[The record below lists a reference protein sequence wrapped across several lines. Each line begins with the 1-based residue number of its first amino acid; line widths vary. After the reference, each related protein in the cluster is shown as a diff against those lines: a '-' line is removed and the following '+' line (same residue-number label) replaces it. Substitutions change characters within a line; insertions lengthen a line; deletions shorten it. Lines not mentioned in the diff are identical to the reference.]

1 MLIDLTYD
9 LVLEIHFAVTGRY
22 PTALMHEISKNKLEI
37 YESLSRDLRR
47 PDMMSGSQDFE
58 VEGRK
63 FTVLF
68 ASDTRQNDPLDD
80 IRPLRVLH
88 IDEHTRSGKTG

>member
-9 LVLEIHFAVTGRY
+9 FVVELHLLFTGRY
-22 PTALMHEISKNKLEI
+22 PTALMDDISTNKLKI
-37 YESLSRDLRR
+37 YKRLGRDLRR
-47 PDMMSGSQDFE
+47 QDMLSGSMEFE

-68 ASDTRQNDPLDD
+68 ASDTRQNDRASD

-88 IDEHTRSGKTG
+88 IDEHT

>member
-9 LVLEIHFAVTGRY
+9 LVVELHFLVTGRY
-22 PTALMHEISKNKLEI
+22 PTALMNEITKNKLRI
-37 YESLSRDLRR
+37 YENLAQDLRR
-47 PDMMSGSQDFE
+47 PDLLSGSEDFE

-68 ASDTRQNDPLDD
+68 ASDTRQDNHAAD

-88 IDEHTRSGKTG
+88 IDEHS

>member
-1 MLIDLTYD
+1 MHIDLTYD
-9 LVLEIHFAVTGRY
+9 LLVEVHFLYTGRY
-22 PTALMHEISKNKLEI
+22 PIALMHEIGKNKVKI
-37 YESLSRDLRR
+37 YNNLVPDLRR
-47 PDMMSGSQDFE
+47 SDMLAGSMDFE

-68 ASDTRQNDPLDD
+68 ASDTRQNDSAAD

-88 IDEHTRSGKTG
+88 IDEHS

>member
-9 LVLEIHFAVTGRY
+9 PVVELHFWFTGRY
-22 PTALMHEISKNKLEI
+22 PTALMNEISKNKLKI
-37 YESLSRDLRR
+37 YERLVPDLRR
-47 PDMMSGSQDFE
+47 HDMLCGSEEFQ

-63 FTVLF
+63 FRVLF
-68 ASDTRQNDPLDD
+68 ASDTRQNDRASD

-88 IDEHTRSGKTG
+88 IDEHA